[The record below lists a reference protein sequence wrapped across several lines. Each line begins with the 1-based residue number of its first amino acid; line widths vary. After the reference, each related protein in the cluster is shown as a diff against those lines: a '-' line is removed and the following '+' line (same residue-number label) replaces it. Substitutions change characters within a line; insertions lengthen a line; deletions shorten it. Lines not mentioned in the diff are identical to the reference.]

1 MAIDPVVKEFLEGI
15 KNAICGTGEPAT
27 GGIVQVVGSTAGEL
41 SQSQKDDAEDLLRD
55 NGDGAQDRVETLLN
69 ESEEPSFDPPSLG
82 STFTEY
88 DPTGKT
94 TQAMILDAC
103 QQACDALDDY
113 CDEEFTAAA
122 RMTRRLETTI
132 IAFRDSAGMTE

>member
-1 MAIDPVVKEFLEGI
+1 MSDLVKDYLQAV
-15 KNAICGTGEPAT
+15 KDLACGTGTPAT

-41 SQSQKDDAEDLLRD
+41 SQTQKDDAEDLLRD
-55 NGDGAQDRVETLLN
+55 NGDGAQDRIETLLN

-82 STFTEY
+82 GGFTPY
-88 DPTGKT
+88 DATGKGT
-94 TQAMILDAC
+94 SDIIGDAC

-113 CDEEFTAAA
+113 CEENFTPAA

-132 IAFRDSAGMTE
+132 IAFRDSAGMEE